1 MTDKTIQDQARF
13 IAKAGRKLK
22 DHIFSI
28 QSAVH
33 ESGGPCKGEELSMA
47 QVQVVMAVRNSEEM
61 TISGLA
67 SALNVSPPSASNM
80 VDRLVEKGVLLRE
93 RSKQDRRKVVVHL
106 SESAALQAGRMER
119 AVLAAFLDL
128 VEKVGPE
135 TAEKWCE
142 VLQRVEQVLVNDGK
156 DHE

>member
-1 MTDKTIQDQARF
+1 MVDVTAQDQARF
-13 IAKAGRKLK
+13 IARAGRKLK
-22 DHIFSI
+22 DHIFTI
-28 QSAVH
+28 QSAIR

-47 QVQVVMAVRNSEEM
+47 QVQVVMAVRDSEEM

-67 SALNVSPPSASNM
+67 STLHVSPPSASNM

-106 SESAALQAGRMER
+106 SEHAARQADRMER

-142 VLQRVEQVLVNDGK
+142 VLQRVEQVLANDGK